1 MSRER
6 QKCFHGS
13 MSVFPS
19 AQLLLSRSNTLLSH
33 SCLIHSATAS
43 SSNPSNFQLIN
54 NSALKAYQE
63 RTKNDLVL
71 RPLTTQ
77 LQTYDS
83 PSFVFAVLREQVQAI
98 LFQGGDG
105 RWSIW
110 LDRTVNILCFFC
122 DTWSGFWPGMP
133 MPEDMPLKIYAHIFL
148 VGILTCDYN
157 LCLNWRFRSVC
168 ILSNLTWAIAANLRM
183 FRLLR
188 QAKTPDAFECTKLF
202 FPDAPRILRPIL
214 SMCGALSGWT

>member
-1 MSRER
+1 MARRRGPSGCLRRCRLAARTVPGINWSADGKCPGQACGGDTLQTILRFSGVISTYLVERYSDSSVKEWFIQKFQVVHATIDMKLPNKTGLHNCHVSARMFSR
-6 QKCFHGS
+6 QH
-13 MSVFPS
+13 VFPS

-98 LFQGGDG
+98 LF
-105 RWSIW
+105 
-110 LDRTVNILCFFC
+110 
-122 DTWSGFWPGMP
+122 
-133 MPEDMPLKIYAHIFL
+133 
-148 VGILTCDYN
+148 
-157 LCLNWRFRSVC
+157 
-168 ILSNLTWAIAANLRM
+168 
-183 FRLLR
+183 
-188 QAKTPDAFECTKLF
+188 
-202 FPDAPRILRPIL
+202 
-214 SMCGALSGWT
+214 

>member
-1 MSRER
+1 
-6 QKCFHGS
+6 

-43 SSNPSNFQLIN
+43 SSNLSNFQLIN

-98 LFQGGDG
+98 LF
-105 RWSIW
+105 
-110 LDRTVNILCFFC
+110 
-122 DTWSGFWPGMP
+122 
-133 MPEDMPLKIYAHIFL
+133 
-148 VGILTCDYN
+148 
-157 LCLNWRFRSVC
+157 
-168 ILSNLTWAIAANLRM
+168 
-183 FRLLR
+183 
-188 QAKTPDAFECTKLF
+188 
-202 FPDAPRILRPIL
+202 
-214 SMCGALSGWT
+214 